1 MEAAL
6 VTFCVFLQGL
16 LAFHVGRALKAPGRK
31 AALGLFAFVERDAN
45 PDERG
50 RP

>member
-16 LAFHVGRALKAPGRK
+16 LAFHVGRALKGHGRK
-31 AALGLFAFVERDAN
+31 GALGLFAFVEHDES
-45 PDERG
+45 PDGRG